1 MGALRRRDA
10 VARTA
15 LIAPERAD
23 ASRLGALMEDPSR
36 EEGGASREPGR
47 LGAGLVLACVGWGL
61 AEATLFFVIPDVLLT
76 WIARR
81 SRRRALWGCAFALVG
96 ALGGGSVMFRWS
108 AGDHAAATATVDRV
122 PFVPSAMI
130 ARVERDLEQGGA
142 FAVIAGAWM
151 GRPYKLYAV
160 EAPEAGMSAAAFLAA
175 TVPARLLRF
184 VAFVLVASAVARRV
198 TLRWGARATTIVW
211 AAVWIVNYAIYW
223 SLMSI

>member
-1 MGALRRRDA
+1 MPARDA
-10 VARTA
+10 D
-15 LIAPERAD
+15 APAGNPR
-23 ASRLGALMEDPSR
+23 
-36 EEGGASREPGR
+36 REPGR

-76 WIARR
+76 WIATR

-96 ALGGGSVMFRWS
+96 ALAGGSAMYRWS
-108 AGDHAAATATVDRV
+108 AGDHLAAVAAVDRV
-122 PFVPSAMI
+122 PFVPSATV
-130 ARVERDLEQGGA
+130 ARVERDLERSGGL
-142 FAVIAGAWM
+142 AVIAGAWM

-160 EAPEAGMSAAAFLAA
+160 EAPAAGMSASAFLAA

-198 TLRWGARATTIVW
+198 TRRWGARATTILW

-223 SLMSI
+223 TLMST